1 MMRYTFILSLSL
13 SIAASSLAAV
23 DSPRVPDIDHS
34 ETVPLESEIPLEL
47 DPLTVTAERMSI
59 KRETGFRIVRQALER
74 QRSSSRK
81 DIDELICWFET
92 PIGTRMKYLYCARN
106 GDIWAR
112 EPDPFFTNAPG
123 SRRQVPGY
131 GKLMRSNH
139 PMSERKMSYI
149 LNSLPGSSDLDNEF
163 VTLALSGQN
172 PPQDIPDEE
181 EMDRFARAFYAVE
194 ILSESGANDD
204 EMEAAIEAEGLSL
217 KRYNRL
223 IDLVEIFQSLE
234 NQAVERVNLL
244 RKPADQLN

>member
-1 MMRYTFILSLSL
+1 
-13 SIAASSLAAV
+13 
-23 DSPRVPDIDHS
+23 
-34 ETVPLESEIPLEL
+34 
-47 DPLTVTAERMSI
+47 
-59 KRETGFRIVRQALER
+59 
-74 QRSSSRK
+74 
-81 DIDELICWFET
+81 
-92 PIGTRMKYLYCARN
+92 
-106 GDIWAR
+106 
-112 EPDPFFTNAPG
+112 
-123 SRRQVPGY
+123 
-131 GKLMRSNH
+131 
-139 PMSERKMSYI
+139 MSERKMSYI